1 MRFDGVVD
9 HPHLAPFTDGAEGQF
24 GLKRHPE
31 LAHHQDVKRRPQ
43 RLGDLERHRHPA
55 ARQAQHDYVLAVQ
68 RLQTLGQLTP
78 CIATIVELCHCLSV
92 SRYVGAPKGRMATPV
107 GTKASRPHCA
117 ESHPPS
123 KQEGR
128 RLVWSQDASGSR
140 AQCRRVPSSWVTV
153 RWAAHEATMFNVRV
167 TPHVRLKPARGWPA
181 APIPAE
187 LHQRHGEEARKVIVD
202 AIEVADDNVQEG
214 DRPEIDRAL
223 LCLINQSARHLQ
235 LVVVGSDDV
244 GGSAGLLL
252 GSASTDVVPTACIPV
267 IVAGQH

>member
-1 MRFDGVVD
+1 
-9 HPHLAPFTDGAEGQF
+9 
-24 GLKRHPE
+24 
-31 LAHHQDVKRRPQ
+31 
-43 RLGDLERHRHPA
+43 
-55 ARQAQHDYVLAVQ
+55 
-68 RLQTLGQLTP
+68 
-78 CIATIVELCHCLSV
+78 
-92 SRYVGAPKGRMATPV
+92 
-107 GTKASRPHCA
+107 
-117 ESHPPS
+117 
-123 KQEGR
+123 
-128 RLVWSQDASGSR
+128 
-140 AQCRRVPSSWVTV
+140 
-153 RWAAHEATMFNVRV
+153 MFNVRL